1 MERHLTENFIITAL
15 SGLLMLCLLVLAAWV
30 SYVVISGLFVWPPP
44 LPTHPRTRRRMI
56 EAIRKLRPAGAT
68 GGLIIDPGCG
78 FGGLV
83 LALARAF
90 PEAEVVGIDLQPLP
104 LLVAQLRAKLL
115 GFRNVTF
122 RRGDL
127 FKEDYRGV
135 QVIACFLWGNVMEQL
150 YAKWNAE
157 LQDGC
162 VVVSNVHPMPHWLP
176 IEVMSVTEWALVTF
190 VTRAIYAYRLPEAR
204 TRGQAGASQ
213 ANAPVCRASGATLL
227 HTLQTESPSDTEARK
242 RAPAR

>member
-1 MERHLTENFIITAL
+1 MERHL
-15 SGLLMLCLLVLAAWV
+15 
-30 SYVVISGLFVWPPP
+30 
-44 LPTHPRTRRRMI
+44 
-56 EAIRKLRPAGAT
+56 
-68 GGLIIDPGCG
+68 LILDPGCG

-115 GFRNVTF
+115 GLRNVTF

-150 YAKWNAE
+150 YAKWDAE

-162 VVVSNVHPMPHWLP
+162 VVVSNLHPMPHWP
-176 IEVMSVTEWALVTF
+176 PVEVISVTEWAFVTF
-190 VTRAIYAYRLPEAR
+190 VTRAIYAYRRE
-204 TRGQAGASQ
+204 RGVRQ
-213 ANAPVCRASGATLL
+213 GATRY
-227 HTLQTESPSDTEARK
+227 EP
-242 RAPAR
+242 PAALGKNRGT

>member
-15 SGLLMLCLLVLAAWV
+15 SGFLMLCLLVLAAWV

-56 EAIRKLRPAGAT
+56 EAIRKLRPASAT
-68 GGLIIDPGCG
+68 GGLILDPGCG

-104 LLVAQLRAKLL
+104 LLVAQFRAKLL
-115 GFRNVTF
+115 GLRNVTF

-150 YAKWNAE
+150 YAKWDAE

-162 VVVSNVHPMPHWLP
+162 VVVSNVHPMPHWP
-176 IEVMSVTEWALVTF
+176 PVEVISVTEWALVTF

-204 TRGQAGASQ
+204 TPGQAGRDTLRAADGVRTEPSAISSADIAHLEHAS
-213 ANAPVCRASGATLL
+213 R
-227 HTLQTESPSDTEARK
+227 
-242 RAPAR
+242 